1 VDADLLGASLIEDL
15 LAGLPVTQLHS
26 RARRAGLDPSVTHQ
40 LGVVVAADATA
51 AAAAVKRELLM
62 IRSPYLMAIVDNV
75 LIIVVPDRI
84 ALHSPLRRACSRT
97 SFRGGISLPFT
108 LDAFP
113 QAYHEAVE
121 TLALATPGQVLR
133 LRDVRLHDYLLSRP
147 TMVARRLVPAGL
159 AQLDQVQRQTL
170 RAFGQCDLNAEK
182 TASRLNVHPKTVHY
196 RLRRIVELTGLNVR
210 SVTDLMDLLAGLSV
224 LESDSLSAEDNA

>member
-1 VDADLLGASLIEDL
+1 
-15 LAGLPVTQLHS
+15 
-26 RARRAGLDPSVTHQ
+26 
-40 LGVVVAADATA
+40 
-51 AAAAVKRELLM
+51 
-62 IRSPYLMAIVDNV
+62 
-75 LIIVVPDRI
+75 
-84 ALHSPLRRACSRT
+84 
-97 SFRGGISLPFT
+97 
-108 LDAFP
+108 
-113 QAYHEAVE
+113 
-121 TLALATPGQVLR
+121 
-133 LRDVRLHDYLLSRP
+133 
-147 TMVARRLVPAGL
+147 MVARRLVPAGL